1 MHRPGASAVYTPLD
15 MTVYKFALERK
26 RCIGVRERDGSIYSA
41 LAAVFERI
49 VRFDAKGVVVREVD
63 GEMANGMAV
72 VM

>member
-1 MHRPGASAVYTPLD
+1 MYRS
-15 MTVYKFALERK
+15 E
-26 RCIGVRERDGSIYSA
+26 RERDGSIYSA